1 MIEITETEETK
12 EKAWLVRLDFK
23 NSKQR
28 GKESLAELEGLLET
42 LGVKTVGKTTAS
54 PATPSPAFLAGK
66 GRTEEIINDA
76 QNAEANLIVFDND
89 LSPPQQRNWE
99 KASNIKV
106 IDRQEVIINIFA
118 DRAATKEAALQVE
131 LASCQYYLPRLA
143 GAWKHLSR
151 QKGGAYG
158 TRGEGEKQIETDKRL
173 LKKKITKL
181 KEELEEVK
189 KQRATRKKLRREKEI
204 FSCAIA
210 GYTNAGK
217 STLINALTGGTVS
230 AQNRLFDT
238 LDPTTRKLTLPCG
251 KEITIS
257 DTVGFIRNLPHQL
270 IEAFKST
277 LEETLDAD
285 LILLLLD
292 ASSIEAEKHY
302 KASMEVLKEIGADK
316 NYILP
321 IFNKTDLC
329 EAANIDTVAITNIKN
344 DTDLPITNA
353 TNINLLFLQ
362 SAAEEPIYISAAT
375 EAGIENLLA
384 KIEEIAS
391 KSDRPVN
398 LLIPH
403 NRYDL
408 LQLVKKSGRIISEE
422 YVEEGIEVTAIVP
435 EKTAAYLVNYIL

>member
-1 MIEITETEETK
+1 MIEIAETEETK

-42 LGVKTVGKTTAS
+42 LGVKTVGKTNAS
-54 PATPSPAFLAGK
+54 PASPSPAFLAGK
-66 GRTEEIINDA
+66 GKTEEIINDA
-76 QNAEANLIVFDND
+76 QNGEANLIVFDND

-99 KASNIKV
+99 EASNIKV
-106 IDRQEVIINIFA
+106 IDRREVIINIFA

-131 LASCQYYLPRLA
+131 LATCQYHLPRLA

-151 QKGGAYG
+151 QRGGSYG

-189 KQRATRKKLRREKEI
+189 KQRTTRKKLRHEKEI

-217 STLINALTGGTVS
+217 STLINALTGCTVS

-270 IEAFKST
+270 IKAFKST

-292 ASSIEAEKHY
+292 ASSSEAEKHY

-329 EAANIDTVAITNIKN
+329 DAANTIAVTNVKN
-344 DTDLPITNA
+344 DTELPITNA

-362 SAAEEPIYISAAT
+362 STAEEPIYISAAT
-375 EAGIENLLA
+375 GAGLENLLA

-391 KSDRPVN
+391 KSDRPIE

-422 YVEEGIEVTAIVP
+422 YVEEGIQVTAIVP
-435 EKTAAYLVNYIL
+435 EKTAAHLANYIL